1 MRVGYRR
8 VSSCDQNLARQ
19 LEGIAVDRTFED
31 KLSGKDRQRPQ
42 LEAALQFCRDGDTL
56 MVHSMDRLARNLG
69 DLLAIVKEL
78 TDKGIAVGFVKENLT
93 FTGNDTPT
101 ATLILSVM
109 GACAQ
114 FERAMILER
123 QREGIALAK
132 AAGKYK
138 GRKRSL
144 SPAQAR
150 ELRELANKGVSKA
163 ALAES
168 FGLSRESVYAYL
180 RQADV
185 EELNEKLAPL
195 QKGIGS

>member
-1 MRVGYRR
+1 MQVGYRR
-8 VSSCDQNLARQ
+8 VSTLDQNLSRQ
-19 LEGIAVDRTFED
+19 LEGIAVDKTFED
-31 KLSGKDRQRPQ
+31 KLSGKDRNRPQ
-42 LEAALQFCRDGDTL
+42 LDLAMQFCREGDTL
-56 MVHSMDRLARNLG
+56 IVHSMDRLARNLS
-69 DLLAIVKEL
+69 DLLGIVREM
-78 TDKGIAVGFVKENLT
+78 TAKGIAVQFVKENLR

-144 SPAQAR
+144 NTTQAR
-150 ELRELANKGVSKA
+150 ELCERAAKGTPKSD
-163 ALAES
+163 LAEHY
-168 FGLSRESVYAYL
+168 GISRESVYAYL
-180 RQADV
+180 RQGQV
-185 EELNEKLAPL
+185 QELTARIE
-195 QKGIGS
+195 S